1 MKGLSVGALV
11 KFPVDSSSCC
21 HCNQCLRNHVLKQL
35 YGSQLYLILS
45 DCKCKRIHK
54 KYFTMLATVKCY
66 LRHNYSDHIITFI
79 HAVNAQDGHGGLL
92 EELSISQC
100 LEKAPTRASSL
111 MKAPTNY

>member
-1 MKGLSVGALV
+1 M

-79 HAVNAQDGHGGLL
+79 HAVNAQDGHGGILV
-92 EELSISQC
+92 ELSISQC

-111 MKAPTNY
+111 MKAPTKAFTI